1 MSSGAIAFAEMAL
14 VAGLVLGWGF
24 AAAALLLLIVNLR
37 DSIKR

>member
-24 AAAALLLLIVNLR
+24 WQLWTLKR
-37 DSIKR
+37 DKRK